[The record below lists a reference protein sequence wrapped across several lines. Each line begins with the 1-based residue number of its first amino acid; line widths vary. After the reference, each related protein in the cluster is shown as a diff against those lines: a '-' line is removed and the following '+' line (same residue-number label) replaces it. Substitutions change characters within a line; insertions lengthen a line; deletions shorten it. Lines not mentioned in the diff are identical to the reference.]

1 MRLGA
6 QYSIAPTGGL
16 AHMDLYPDTGCPA
29 CGGRHTL
36 VYAAQMRG
44 SRRAAYRY
52 TCPAAD
58 AAVPFR
64 PGGPPEPVVLPPAGA
79 VPLTWVSD

>member
-1 MRLGA
+1 
-6 QYSIAPTGGL
+6 
-16 AHMDLYPDTGCPA
+16 MDLYPDTGCPA

-52 TCPAAD
+52 TCPATGT
-58 AAVPFR
+58 VVEFR
-64 PGGPPEPVVLPPAGA
+64 PVEGPQPVVFAPSDA